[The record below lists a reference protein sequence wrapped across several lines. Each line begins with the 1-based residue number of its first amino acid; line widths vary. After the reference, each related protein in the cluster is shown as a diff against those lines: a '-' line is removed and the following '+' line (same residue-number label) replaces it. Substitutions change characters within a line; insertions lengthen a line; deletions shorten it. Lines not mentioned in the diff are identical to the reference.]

1 MLAGTIVARN
11 YLAQAQVL
19 ATSFLEHHPESEFVT
34 LVIDGTA
41 DDRASVHVPGPVVL
55 PEDLGLASG
64 EWEQMAGIYSLIEFA
79 TALKPAFLRHLLAS
93 RVDGG
98 VNAAVCYLDPD
109 IEVYRPFSE
118 VAELAEQ
125 AGIVLT
131 PHVLH
136 PLPRDG
142 CMPDERMLML
152 AGLFNLGFI
161 CVGRRALPFLDWWH
175 ERLRLDGVVDLPNAL
190 FTDQRWVD
198 WVPSLFGCHVMDD
211 HGLNVAYWNAH
222 ERPLAR
228 TEDAT
233 MSAAGVPL
241 KFFHFSGYDI
251 DEPWR
256 LSKHAGDHPRCTLG
270 DSPLLADLCN
280 AYAATLEAAGHREQR
295 KQAYR
300 LGTTATGLVLTPLV
314 RAAYRMALVAARSN
328 GAPLPPCPFGA
339 DGGVAFEEWLTA
351 PVMGAPEF
359 GISRWHV
366 ELWRTR
372 PDLTIAF
379 PDLGGPDAARYR
391 QWLDDDSTAQQRQRE
406 IRGSLRPPSSDDARS
421 NAARPAG
428 GWNVVGYF
436 SAEFG
441 IGEAA
446 RRMGVALRAGGL
458 ATEFVSVSA
467 PTSRGQHRL
476 RHEVQRALH
485 FRDSL
490 YCVNADQFE
499 RVVATAEGRSAR
511 NGRRI
516 GLWFWEVDQFPA
528 EWQGAFAHLDEVWC
542 SSLFTTDVIAAASP
556 VPVHTVPLPVWAPSA
571 PTPFRRQHLGLPSD
585 RFVFLFVY
593 DFNSVMARKNP
604 LDLVDAYTRAFG
616 PHDGASLVLK
626 SINGSTRPV
635 ELDRLQQAVAG
646 RPDIVV
652 NDGYL
657 DAHRLQA
664 LIELS
669 DCFVSLHRCEGF
681 GLNLAAAMAAG
692 KPVIATGYSGN
703 LTFMDATS
711 AFLVPFELVP
721 VGAGH
726 EPYPADAHWAQ
737 PDLDAAA
744 GLLRLVFDQPDVRQ
758 SIATRGR
765 DLVLDRLAPERVGAQ
780 VADRLLDAMLC
791 AP

>member
-11 YLAQAQVL
+11 YLAHAVVL
-19 ATSFLEHHPESEFVT
+19 GTSFLEHHPQSDFVT

-41 DDRASVHVPGPVVL
+41 DDRASFDVPGRVL
-55 PEDLGLASG
+55 VPDDLGLAAG

-79 TALKPAFLRHLLAS
+79 TALKPAFLRHLLTS
-93 RVDGG
+93 RLDEDT
-98 VNAAVCYLDPD
+98 NAAVCYLDPD
-109 IEVYRPFSE
+109 IEVYRSFAD

-142 CMPDERMLML
+142 CLPDERMLML

-161 CVGRRALPFLDWWH
+161 CVSRRALPFLDWWH

-198 WVPSLFGCHVMDD
+198 WVPSLFSCHVMDD
-211 HGLNVAYWNAH
+211 HGVNVAYWNAH
-222 ERPLAR
+222 ERPLERAEG
-228 TEDAT
+228 TT
-233 MSAAGVPL
+233 ILAAGEPL

-256 LSKHAGDHPRCTLG
+256 LSKHARDRPRCTLG
-270 DSPLLADLCN
+270 GSPLLADLCN
-280 AYAATLEAAGHREQR
+280 AYAAALEAAGHREHREQP
-295 KQAYR
+295 YR

-314 RAAYRMALVAARSN
+314 RAAYRAELVAARSN
-328 GAPLPPCPFGA
+328 GAPLPPCPFAA

-351 PVMGAPEF
+351 PVTGAPDF

-372 PDLTIAF
+372 ADLAIAF
-379 PDLGGPDAARYR
+379 PDLAGVDAARYR
-391 QWLDDDSTAQQRQRE
+391 QWLDDDAVARRLQRDV
-406 IRGSLRPPSSDDARS
+406 RGLRRPPAGDRAHS

-436 SAEFG
+436 SAGFG

-446 RRMGVALRAGGL
+446 RRMGAGLKAAGFST
-458 ATEFVSVSA
+458 AFVTVS
-467 PTSRGQHRL
+467 PTTSRGEQL
-476 RHEVQRALH
+476 R

-499 RVVATAEGRSAR
+499 RVVATTEGRSAR

-528 EWQGAFAHLDEVWC
+528 EWHGAFAQLDEVWC
-542 SSLFTTDVIAAASP
+542 ASPFTTNVIRAVSP

-571 PTPFRRQHLGLPSD
+571 PTPFRREQLGLPSE
-585 RFVFLFVY
+585 RFVFLFNY

-616 PHDGASLVLK
+616 PDDGASLVLK
-626 SINGSTRPV
+626 SINGSTRPLD
-635 ELDRLQQAVAG
+635 LDRVRQAVAG

-652 NDGYL
+652 QDSYL

-703 LTFMDATS
+703 LAFMDATS
-711 AFLVPFELVP
+711 AFLVPYELIE

-726 EPYPADAHWAQ
+726 APYPVDAHWAQ

-744 GLLRLVFDQPDVRQ
+744 GLLRLVFDQPAVRQ
-758 SIATRGR
+758 SVATRGR
-765 DLVLDRLAPERVGAQ
+765 DQVLDLLAPECVGAQ

>member
-1 MLAGTIVARN
+1 MLASTIVARN
-11 YLAQAQVL
+11 YLAHAVVL
-19 ATSFLEHHPESEFVT
+19 ATSFLEHHPQSEFVT

-41 DDRASVHVPGPVVL
+41 DDRASAHVPGRIML
-55 PEDLGLASG
+55 PEDLGLAAG
-64 EWEQMAGIYSLIEFA
+64 EWEQMAGVYTLIEFA

-93 RVDGG
+93 RLEGG
-98 VNAAVCYLDPD
+98 TNEAVCYLDPD
-109 IEVYRPFSE
+109 IAVYRSFSE
-118 VAELAEQ
+118 VAELAEKS
-125 AGIVLT
+125 GIVLT

-142 CMPDERMLML
+142 CSPDERALML
-152 AGLFNLGFI
+152 AGLFNLGFL

-175 ERLRLDGVVDLPNAL
+175 ERLRLDGVIDPANAL

-198 WVPSLFGCHVMDD
+198 WVPSLFDCHVLDD

-222 ERPLAR
+222 ERPLERA
-228 TEDAT
+228 EDAT
-233 MSAAGVPL
+233 ILAAGTPL
-241 KFFHFSGYDI
+241 KFFHYSGYDV

-256 LSKHAGDHPRCTLG
+256 LSKHAGDRPRCRLG
-270 DSPLLADLCN
+270 GSPLLADLCN
-280 AYAATLEAAGHREQR
+280 AYAAALESAGHREQR
-295 KQAYR
+295 KQPYR

-314 RAAYRMALVAARSN
+314 RAAYRSALVAAQSN
-328 GAPLPPCPFGA
+328 SAPSPPCPFGA
-339 DGGVAFEEWLTA
+339 DGGRAFEEWLA
-351 PVMGAPEF
+351 MPVTGAPDF

-372 PDLTIAF
+372 PDLTTAF
-379 PDLGGPDAARYR
+379 PDLGGLDAARYR
-391 QWLDDDSTAQQRQRE
+391 QWLDDDPHAQQLQRE
-406 IRGSLRPPSSDDARS
+406 VRGLLRPPPDERAHS

-446 RRMGVALRAGGL
+446 RRMGAGLKAAGF
-458 ATEFVSVSA
+458 ATDFVTVSTT
-467 PTSRGQHRL
+467 TSRGEHP
-476 RHEVQRALH
+476 LH

-499 RVVATAEGRSAR
+499 RVVATTEGQSAR
-511 NGRRI
+511 DGRRI

-528 EWQGAFAHLDEVWC
+528 EWQGVFAHLDEVWC
-542 SSLFTTDVIAAASP
+542 ASAFTTNVIRGVSP

-571 PTPFRRQHLGLPSD
+571 PTPFRREQLGLPSD
-585 RFVFLFVY
+585 RFVFLFNY

-604 LDLVDAYTRAFG
+604 LDLVDAYVRAFG
-616 PHDGASLVLK
+616 PDDGAALVLK
-626 SINGSTRPV
+626 SINGSTCPLD
-635 ELDRLQQAVAG
+635 LDRVQQAVAG

-652 NDGYL
+652 QDGYL

-681 GLNLAAAMAAG
+681 GLNLAAAMAVG

-721 VGAGH
+721 VGPGH
-726 EPYPADAHWAQ
+726 APYPADAQWAQ

-744 GLLRLVFDQPDVRQ
+744 GLLRLVFDQPDVGQ
-758 SIATRGR
+758 SIGARGR
-765 DLVLDRLAPERVGAQ
+765 DLVLDRLAPERVGSK
-780 VADRLLDAMLC
+780 VANRLLDAMSC
-791 AP
+791 AT